1 MDALLSE
8 RPSGQV
14 QPNLVPMS
22 SDDQQPPAIIQVKDP
37 WKKSCVLTLGMEPAW
52 CFEECFT
59 DTSQMVVALED
70 TQVFAL

>member
-8 RPSGQV
+8 RPSGPV
-14 QPNLVPMS
+14 QPNLVPMP
-22 SDDQQPPAIIQVKDP
+22 SDDQQPPAIIQDEDH

-70 TQVFAL
+70 TQVFAW